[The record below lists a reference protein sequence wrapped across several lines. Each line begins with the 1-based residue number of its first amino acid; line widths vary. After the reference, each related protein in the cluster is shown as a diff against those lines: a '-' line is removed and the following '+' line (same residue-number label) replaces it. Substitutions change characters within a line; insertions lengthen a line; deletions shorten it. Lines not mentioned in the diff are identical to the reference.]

1 MVRPLPDFRAMIQ
14 QEQAICPLSI
24 VPVRKNPDDRAEQ
37 VTQWLFGETADILET
52 SGKWTLLKF
61 HHDGYQGWVDRKQLQ
76 VAQDGIDLQPVRST
90 EQFMHV
96 QTASG
101 TMVMPFGAVLPAY
114 SAGLFDL
121 GAERLA
127 FSGRTNAKPNGNAV
141 MRLLALKDQWLN
153 TPYLW
158 GGRSPFGVDCSGLT
172 QMLYLVGGVQLPRD
186 AWQQAEL
193 GRAVDGIDMAA
204 SGDLAFFANADG
216 RIIHVGIVLEGQ
228 RILHASGRVRVD
240 QLDAEGI
247 FDRTER
253 QHTHQL
259 AFIKRLA

>member
-1 MVRPLPDFRAMIQ
+1 MPQ

-24 VPVRKNPDDRAEQ
+24 VPVRKAPDDRAEQ
-37 VTQWLFGETADILET
+37 VTQWLFGETADVLET
-52 SGKWTLLKF
+52 NAKWALLKF
-61 HHDGYQGWVDRKQLQ
+61 HHDNYEGWVDRKQLQ
-76 VAQDGIDLQPVRST
+76 IAQDGIDMHTVRST

-101 TMVMPFGAVLPAY
+101 AMVMPFGAVLPAY

-127 FSGRTNAKPNGNAV
+127 FPGRTNAKPNGTAV
-141 MRLLALKDQWLN
+141 MRLLGLKDQWLN

-193 GRAVDGIDMAA
+193 GKAVEGIEKTA
-204 SGDLAFFANADG
+204 SGDLAFFANTEG
-216 RIIHVGIVLEGQ
+216 GIIHVGIVLEGHK
-228 RILHASGRVRVD
+228 ILHASGRVRVD
-240 QLDAEGI
+240 DLDGEGI
-247 FDRTER
+247 LNVPEGR
-253 QHTHQL
+253 HTH
-259 AFIKRLA
+259 RLASIRRLA